1 MKIYSLDKTDN
12 TAVVGF
18 LVNGSVVYVTLSIKK
33 YETNAN
39 IYQRAYEKGYAAIQY
54 EKNAPTKSFRPEHE
68 GIDDFTPKPS
78 KPETL
83 SVDGPRVIEFSGDD
97 SKTVTYTIRVL
108 DQYGQ
113 TLSES
118 QETVDV
124 SRDDDGRQLRF
135 SKSDVSESFTISVK
149 TDEKNE
155 VSDRVDKLEVRTA
168 ATEDALLSF
177 ILTGG
182 N

>member
-18 LVNGSVVYVTLSIKK
+18 LANGSVVYVTLSIKK

-68 GIDDFTPKPS
+68 GIDDFIPKPS

-83 SVDGPRVIEFSGDD
+83 SVDGPRAIEFDNDD
-97 SKTVTYTIRVL
+97 SKVVTYTLRVL

-118 QETVDV
+118 QETVEV
-124 SRDDDGRQLRF
+124 SKDDDGRQLRF
-135 SKSDVSESFTISVK
+135 SKSDVSESFTISVQM
-149 TDEKNE
+149 DEKSE
-155 VSDRVDKLEVRTA
+155 VSERVDKLEVRTA